1 LLLSKITT
9 GYCARYQYI
18 VDVDSGFVF
27 IHFSGRP
34 GGLYIPS
41 PRRFFVYP
49 LAGMTPDL
57 QGHTCIPQQSGCG
70 LSIAIPGATSLFNY
84 PHLFSIHQLN
94 EGD

>member
-18 VDVDSGFVF
+18 VDVGSGFVF

-57 QGHTCIPQQSGCG
+57 PART
-70 LSIAIPGATSLFNY
+70 LSSAAKRLRAFHCHPWRNQLVY
-84 PHLFSIHQLN
+84 PS
-94 EGD
+94 